1 MRATSRLHSIQSITS
16 IRLLPLIL
24 SAELSVVSTPTDYY
38 SNKPKDLA
46 LELNVAS
53 WCPVQL
59 NKEGEVRES
68 TSILFDAAISMRII
82 LDEDRLH
89 IRDDRF

>member
-1 MRATSRLHSIQSITS
+1 
-16 IRLLPLIL
+16 
-24 SAELSVVSTPTDYY
+24 LSVRRLT

-46 LELNVAS
+46 LELNVAI